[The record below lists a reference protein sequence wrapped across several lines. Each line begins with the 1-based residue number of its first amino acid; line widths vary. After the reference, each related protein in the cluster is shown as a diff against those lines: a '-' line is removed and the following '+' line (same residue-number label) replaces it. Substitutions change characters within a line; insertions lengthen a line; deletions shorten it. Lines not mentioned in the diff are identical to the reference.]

1 MLPAKSTILFFVFAI
16 TMATAMAQP
25 PKQGAKNTPV
35 QKFKPPKLTSM
46 LGTRSDSVV
55 VSVDEGLHLIDLP
68 LQITDDKKNVYTL
81 STYQFL
87 YRRKGVTE
95 DEVTGKVTPI
105 TSIVAKQFNATP
117 LPATWAN
124 IVKEELQPGE
134 ELFFFDIVV
143 KDAQGRLMFAPN
155 IKLKTQ

>member
-1 MLPAKSTILFFVFAI
+1 MLPAKRIVLFFVFAI

-46 LGTRSDSVV
+46 LGTRSDSVM

-95 DEVTGKVTPI
+95 DEETGKVSPI
-105 TSIVAKQFNATP
+105 TSVVAKQFNTTP
-117 LPATWAN
+117 LPASWAT

-134 ELFFFDIVV
+134 ELLFFDIVV